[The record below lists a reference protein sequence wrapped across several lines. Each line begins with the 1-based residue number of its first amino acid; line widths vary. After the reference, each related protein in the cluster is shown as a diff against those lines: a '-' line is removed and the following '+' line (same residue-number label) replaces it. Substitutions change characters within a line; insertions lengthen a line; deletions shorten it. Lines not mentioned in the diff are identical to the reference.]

1 MRIKGGVPLF
11 SAYLGKIS
19 AYILI
24 TILLAPFA
32 EAQDSSAIP
41 ARLIIPDQTPVELQL
56 SESVSSAHARPGDHV
71 DFIVVREVNIE
82 GFTVIRAGAVASG
95 SVTGVKGKRFLG
107 IGGDVALKLDSVELA
122 NGESVGLHARL
133 NVKGRSRT
141 ILMAAGMI
149 VTGLVFLPATPILL
163 LTHGHDS
170 TVLKSTEITA
180 YIDADTPVLSAGLQH
195 SQERSSDLDT
205 VMDYLPPRV
214 FDAEGREGD
223 MLNLVLVG
231 QREDLENSFERA
243 GWVTTDKWNPIFV
256 WHLFLHGTRDATMP
270 MARFFLFGRVQDY
283 SYALPEPGSIVSR
296 RHHLRLW
303 KTDHTLDGT
312 PIWVGSATH
321 DVAIEVAKRGRL
333 IDHRIDPNVD
343 AERDF
348 VGIDLTN
355 TSTISRQEYLQSA
368 DPVFQAETV
377 SGQTYY
383 SDSKVLLLDLH
394 PLTSPKTDTTAQP
407 PALLRTTSLPIPA
420 PTAPLR

>member
-1 MRIKGGVPLF
+1 M
-11 SAYLGKIS
+11 A
-19 AYILI
+19 
-24 TILLAPFA
+24 T
-32 EAQDSSAIP
+32 
-41 ARLIIPDQTPVELQL
+41 
-56 SESVSSAHARPGDHV
+56 
-71 DFIVVREVNIE
+71 
-82 GFTVIRAGAVASG
+82 G

-231 QREDLENSFERA
+231 QREDLE
-243 GWVTTDKWNPIFV
+243 K
-256 WHLFLHGTRDATMP
+256 LF
-270 MARFFLFGRVQDY
+270 
-283 SYALPEPGSIVSR
+283 
-296 RHHLRLW
+296 
-303 KTDHTLDGT
+303 
-312 PIWVGSATH
+312 
-321 DVAIEVAKRGRL
+321 
-333 IDHRIDPNVD
+333 
-343 AERDF
+343 
-348 VGIDLTN
+348 
-355 TSTISRQEYLQSA
+355 
-368 DPVFQAETV
+368 
-377 SGQTYY
+377 
-383 SDSKVLLLDLH
+383 
-394 PLTSPKTDTTAQP
+394 
-407 PALLRTTSLPIPA
+407 
-420 PTAPLR
+420 

>member
-1 MRIKGGVPLF
+1 MSRQNTGVHTDHHLARTLCGG
-11 SAYLGKIS
+11 SGA
-19 AYILI
+19 
-24 TILLAPFA
+24 
-32 EAQDSSAIP
+32 SAIP
-41 ARLIIPDQTPVELQL
+41 TRLLIPDQTPVKLQL
-56 SESVSSAHARPGDHV
+56 NESVSSAHARPGDRL
-71 DFIVVREVNIE
+71 DFIVVRDVNIE
-82 GFTVIRAGAVASG
+82 GFTVISAGAVATG
-95 SVTGVKGKRFLG
+95 SVTGVKGKRLLG
-107 IGGDVALKLDSVELA
+107 IGGNVALKLDSVELA
-122 NGESVGLHARL
+122 NGDRVGLHGRL
-133 NVKGRSRT
+133 NIKGRSRT
-141 ILMAAGMI
+141 ILMAVGMI
-149 VTGLVFLPATPILL
+149 ATGFVFLPATPVLL
-163 LTHGHDS
+163 LTRGHDS
-170 TVLKSTEITA
+170 TVLKSTEMTA
-180 YIDADTPVLSAGLQH
+180 YIDADTSVLSAGLRH
-195 SQERSSDLDT
+195 SQEPSSDLDT

-214 FDAEGREGD
+214 FNAEGREGD

-231 QREDLENSFERA
+231 QREDLEKSFERA

-321 DVAIEVAKRGRL
+321 DVAIEIAKRGRL

-377 SGQTYY
+377 FGQTYY

-407 PALLRTTSLPIPA
+407 SALLRTTSLPTPA

>member
-1 MRIKGGVPLF
+1 V
-11 SAYLGKIS
+11 
-19 AYILI
+19 
-24 TILLAPFA
+24 
-32 EAQDSSAIP
+32 AQEPSAIP
-41 ARLIIPDQTPVELQL
+41 TRLLIPDQTPVKLQL
-56 SESVSSAHARPGDHV
+56 NESVSSAHARPGDRL
-71 DFIVVREVNIE
+71 DFIVVRDVNIE
-82 GFTVIRAGAVASG
+82 RFTVISAGAVATG
-95 SVTGVKGKRFLG
+95 SVTGVKGKRLLG
-107 IGGDVALKLDSVELA
+107 IGGNVALKLDSVELA
-122 NGESVGLHARL
+122 NGDRVGLHGRL
-133 NVKGRSRT
+133 NIKGRSRT
-141 ILMAAGMI
+141 ILMAVGMI
-149 VTGLVFLPATPILL
+149 ATGFVFLPATPVLL
-163 LTHGHDS
+163 LTRGHDS
-170 TVLKSTEITA
+170 TVLKSTEMTA
-180 YIDADTPVLSAGLQH
+180 YIDADTSVLSAGLQH
-195 SQERSSDLDT
+195 SQEPSSDLGT

-214 FDAEGREGD
+214 FNAEGREGD

-231 QREDLENSFERA
+231 QREDLEKSFERA

-321 DVAIEVAKRGRL
+321 DVAIEIAKRGRL

-377 SGQTYY
+377 FGQTYY

-407 PALLRTTSLPIPA
+407 SALLRTTSLPTPA

>member
-1 MRIKGGVPLF
+1 M
-11 SAYLGKIS
+11 
-19 AYILI
+19 
-24 TILLAPFA
+24 
-32 EAQDSSAIP
+32 
-41 ARLIIPDQTPVELQL
+41 
-56 SESVSSAHARPGDHV
+56 
-71 DFIVVREVNIE
+71 
-82 GFTVIRAGAVASG
+82 AV
-95 SVTGVKGKRFLG
+95 
-107 IGGDVALKLDSVELA
+107 
-122 NGESVGLHARL
+122 
-133 NVKGRSRT
+133 
-141 ILMAAGMI
+141 GMI
-149 VTGLVFLPATPILL
+149 ATGFVFLPATPVLL
-163 LTHGHDS
+163 LTRGHDS
-170 TVLKSTEITA
+170 TVLKSTEMTA
-180 YIDADTPVLSAGLQH
+180 YIDADTSVLSAGLQH
-195 SQERSSDLDT
+195 SQEPSSDLDT

-214 FDAEGREGD
+214 FNAEGREGD

-231 QREDLENSFERA
+231 QREDLEKSFERA

-321 DVAIEVAKRGRL
+321 DVAIEIAKRGRL

-377 SGQTYY
+377 FGQTYY

-407 PALLRTTSLPIPA
+407 SALLRTTSLPTPA